1 MPVLP
6 RIIENICCMGPAHR
20 YTVMLSCSILIPI
33 DRPSFP
39 AHVIRISTAGR
50 HAGPGR
56 GLFSLLKSDPNE
68 HPVVIAAK
76 IQAEA
81 MVGHSKVLAAAMA
94 GHSKVQAEAMAEHC
108 KVQAVQTRALADQ
121 ASASSYRAEFGMLM
135 IAAAIFM
142 IAAVLYLGLTPLSG
156 RPSNVV
162 IEAVLTLAKTKPWL
176 AFSIVMGRSILF
188 TVGIYS
194 ACTVIG
200 QVAATLAEHCNM
212 K

>member
-1 MPVLP
+1 MLNPDPHRQAILSGTRDQNLHCGSACRP
-6 RIIENICCMGPAHR
+6 RQ
-20 YTVMLSCSILIPI
+20 
-33 DRPSFP
+33 RP
-39 AHVIRISTAGR
+39 
-50 HAGPGR
+50 
-56 GLFSLLKSDPNE
+56 LQLLKSDPNE

-76 IQAEA
+76 I
-81 MVGHSKVLAAAMA
+81 
-94 GHSKVQAEAMAEHC
+94 
-108 KVQAVQTRALADQ
+108 QAVQTRALADQ

-200 QVAATLAEHCNM
+200 QVWLSTVT
-212 K
+212 

>member
-39 AHVIRISTAGR
+39 AHVVRISTAGR

-76 IQAEA
+76 
-81 MVGHSKVLAAAMA
+81 
-94 GHSKVQAEAMAEHC
+94 VQAEAMAEHS
-108 KVQAVQTRALADQ
+108 KVQAVQTRALADR

>member
-39 AHVIRISTAGR
+39 AHVIRISTEGR

-81 MVGHSKVLAAAMA
+81 MVGHSKV
-94 GHSKVQAEAMAEHC
+94 QAEAMAEHS
-108 KVQAVQTRALADQ
+108 KVQAVQTRALADR

-200 QVAATLAEHCNM
+200 QVWLSTVT
-212 K
+212 